1 MDHTSDSHEIAHST
15 AKRSTT
21 FLGFFVAMVV
31 LVNAIAVYFAW
42 RDGSWGAVWI
52 AFIAAPAVNA
62 VMALVSLC
70 ATPALQPRRAGWFF
84 LTLHILASVLIP
96 ALAWGADFFIIDQMP
111 IHGC

>member
-1 MDHTSDSHEIAHST
+1 MDDTSDSREIAHSA

-21 FLGFFVAMVV
+21 FLGFFIAMVV
-31 LVNAIAVYFAW
+31 IANAIAVYLAW
-42 RDGSWGAVWI
+42 RDGSWGAIWI

-62 VMALVSLC
+62 VMALIALC
-70 ATPALQPRRAGWFF
+70 ATPALQPRRAGGFF

-96 ALAWGADFFIIDQMP
+96 ALAWGTDFLIIDQMP